1 MHGVS
6 DITEDNIE
14 FSCKRIQ
21 KDGNN
26 VHNQKFHNVLFNKH
40 IDQVLN
46 KAFRYVDG
54 YMKSYEQSKNV
65 YLIQTTRELCVKM
78 VLQQKY

>member
-1 MHGVS
+1 MHGAS
-6 DITEDNIE
+6 DITKDNTE
-14 FSCKRIQ
+14 FSCKRIK

-26 VHNQKFHNVLFNKH
+26 VNYQKFYNVLFNKH

-54 YMKSYEQSKNV
+54 YMKSYEQTKKV
-65 YLIQTTRELCVKM
+65 YLMQTTRELCVENC
-78 VLQQKY
+78 V